1 MNLVLKLERV
11 TANYVQSLG
20 RAQGTHRTDGA
31 HTFFGELVAY
41 ATFKERCG
49 QLGR

>member
-20 RAQGTHRTDGA
+20 RAQGTRI
-31 HTFFGELVAY
+31 
-41 ATFKERCG
+41 
-49 QLGR
+49 